1 MSETPENIYDEHL
14 KEVQE
19 LFDSAVKE
27 LETIFKEQK
36 DNHKNSLGTL
46 KDILINAPLKNEF
59 MQKYP
64 PTNYILTD
72 SDGNIKYVNPNLD
85 TYVFK
90 LYLDL
95 YKKPDE
101 LIKSLFF
108 Q

>member
-1 MSETPENIYDEHL
+1 MKPEEIYNKHL
-14 KEVQE
+14 KQVQE
-19 LFDSAVKE
+19 LFDSAIEE
-27 LETIFKEQK
+27 LETIFNEQK
-36 DNHKNSLGTL
+36 ENHKDSLGTL
-46 KDILINAPLKNEF
+46 KDILIDAPLKNEF

-72 SDGNIKYVNPNLD
+72 SDGNIKYVNSNLD

-101 LIKSLFF
+101 LIQSLRN